1 MLPLAKL
8 PNLVGFFS
16 YSREDDEGS
25 DGALSKLRG
34 QIQRELRA
42 QLGRSIMLWQD
53 KEAIAA
59 GRLWESDIKDAV
71 AQSVFFIPIITPTV
85 ARSEN
90 CRFELEAF
98 QAREAELG
106 RDDLVFPILYIRVPE
121 LDDSVAVQNDPVLS
135 IIAKRQYV
143 DWRSHRQLEVNSRE
157 VKEAVERFCANVC
170 GALRQ
175 SWLSPEEWKAQEE
188 AERKRQE
195 AEAKRREEEER
206 KAQEQAAAV
215 QRAEAERKRQEAE
228 AKQEELAKWDR
239 ITASERQDLRGEL
252 SRTKLETLL
261 WRFLEE
267 FPRSAH
273 AAEAKS
279 KLAELERQAREAR
292 KAEKRKSG
300 ETDARALVNAVV
312 GSFARAPA
320 QDEAS
325 AWAKLPQPPSILA
338 LRRFLKEFPSGAH
351 AAEAKSKLAELEH
364 QAREANK
371 PEERKKGETEASVL
385 VKAVLRYIRRPTS

>member
-195 AEAKRREEEER
+195 AEAK
-206 KAQEQAAAV
+206 
-215 QRAEAERKRQEAE
+215 
-228 AKQEELAKWDR
+228 QEELAKWDR